1 MNARELMTEDPMT
14 VTVGATIREAM
25 EILQTLEIRHLPI
38 VGASNELVGMLSDRD
53 LRSASR
59 ELLDK
64 RVTEIMSADLLSVGP
79 TAEAAE
85 VIDLMV
91 ESKIGA
97 VPVVDEVNGDLLGI
111 ISYIDVLRQMRRT
124 LAD

>member
-1 MNARELMTEDPMT
+1 MT